1 MAPSIPPPSAGN
13 RAAPEVGHRRT
24 LAHAVLLKMA
34 IRLSVVTVLLTALSY
49 IHIVRSIT
57 AARERDL
64 IDYIRAR
71 GERETELFR
80 LAEDHHKVIAAAL
93 LERLRAMGNEDPIE
107 EFERRY
113 KEFPDGVLR
122 CRPEGFDPKTQAQVF
137 IDDGT
142 PKTPET
148 RRTAIA
154 VQDTMTSFGRAMI
167 VRFIDTWMVTPENI
181 NINYWPSVP
190 DWMFNTAAD
199 NDFTKEEFYTIG
211 APAENPSRKTVW
223 TKTYIDP
230 QAKICMVSAVT
241 PVYDGARFLGVVGHD
256 IALQDLV
263 RRTVEEKLAGAYNV
277 LLRKDGHLIAHPTLA
292 AAIEGGGGSFDVA
305 RSGDPKLQALHRR
318 AAAVTERVALVE
330 SEDERDYLAVAR
342 VPGPDWYLVS
352 VYPKSELQK
361 IAYQSAKFVLFA
373 GLIALLI
380 ELGLV
385 YWILQRQVAAPLEAI
400 LSATKRVSEG
410 EFSIALDVRRRDE
423 LGSLAASFMSMA
435 SAVRERAELKDKALA
450 EREENEERIRALNKE
465 LEQNLERERDRAT
478 ALEQLNRAV
487 DALGAPVLEVWTD
500 VLALPII
507 GHLDEARASKM
518 TEKLLNEVARTRCRF
533 VILDITGVEVIDPQT
548 VAQIVKVVGAVELL
562 GAGCVLTG
570 ARPAVARAMSDLGV
584 HFGAITTRPS
594 LKQGLIECIRR
605 MDAADGRRSRR

>member
-1 MAPSIPPPSAGN
+1 MEPTTPPPS
-13 RAAPEVGHRRT
+13 VGDRTERRTVQRRT
-24 LAHAVLLKMA
+24 LAKAVLLKMA

-49 IHIVRSIT
+49 GHIVRSIT

-64 IDYIRAR
+64 VDYIRAR
-71 GERETELFR
+71 GERETELFQ
-80 LAEDHHKVIAAAL
+80 LAQDHHKVVAAAL
-93 LERLRAMGNEDPIE
+93 VERLRAMGDADPLE

-113 KEFPDGVLR
+113 KEFPDGVFR
-122 CRPEGFDPKTQAQVF
+122 CRPEGFDPTREAQVF

-148 RRTAIA
+148 RRKAIA

-167 VRFIDTWMVTPENI
+167 IRFIDTWMVTPENI

-190 DWMFNTAAD
+190 EWMSNTAASS
-199 NDFTKEEFYTIG
+199 DFTKEEFYTIG
-211 APAENPSRKTVW
+211 TPAENPSRKTVW
-223 TKTYIDP
+223 TKEYIDP

-241 PVYDGARFLGVVGHD
+241 PVYDGDRFLGVIGHD

-292 AAIEGGGGSFDVA
+292 AAIEAAGGSFDVGQ
-305 RSGDPKLQALHRR
+305 SGDPKLQALHRR
-318 AAAVTERVALVE
+318 ATSVSDRVALVE
-330 SEDERDYLAVAR
+330 SEDGEDYLAVAR
-342 VPGPDWYLVS
+342 VPGPDWYLVT
-352 VYPKSELQK
+352 VYPKSELQG

-385 YWILQRQVAAPLEAI
+385 YWILQRQVAAPLGAI
-400 LSATKRVSEG
+400 LTATKRVSEG
-410 EFSIALDVRRRDE
+410 DFSFRLEERRGDE
-423 LGSLAASFMSMA
+423 LGSLAASFMTMA
-435 SAVRERAELKDKALA
+435 GALRERSEAKDKALA
-450 EREENEERIRALNKE
+450 EREETEERIRALNKE
-465 LEQNLERERDRAT
+465 LEQNLEGERERAR

-487 DALGAPVLEVWTD
+487 EALGAPVLEVWTD

-518 TEKLLNEVARTRCRF
+518 TEKLLNYVVRTRCRF
-533 VILDITGVEVIDPQT
+533 VLLDITGVEVIDPQT
-548 VAQIVKVVGAVELL
+548 VEQIVKMVGAVGLL

-570 ARPAVARAMSDLGV
+570 ARPSVARAMAELGV
-584 HFGAITTRPS
+584 HFGSLTTRPS
-594 LKQGLIECIRR
+594 LKEGLLECIRR